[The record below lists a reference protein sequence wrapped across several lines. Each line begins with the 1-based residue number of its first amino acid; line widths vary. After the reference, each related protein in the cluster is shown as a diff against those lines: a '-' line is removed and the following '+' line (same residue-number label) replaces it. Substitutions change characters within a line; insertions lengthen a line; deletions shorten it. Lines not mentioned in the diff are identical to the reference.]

1 MEAHAHKIGIVV
13 VPSRTTEKI
22 QIQEQS
28 HDEMPSHAK
37 GVVQQSNLAALKW
50 RCQIAY
56 LEGRASYGANLARG
70 I

>member
-13 VPSRTTEKI
+13 VPSRTTDKI

-37 GVVQQSNLAALKW
+37 GVVQQSNL
-50 RCQIAY
+50 
-56 LEGRASYGANLARG
+56 EGRASYGANLARG